1 MDALQDPGLRPL
13 AAPSG
18 MSAGVEQA
26 FRAALEGTGGLLLIA
41 GATGS
46 GRTTT
51 LEAALALAPR
61 AVTAGRIDDGESA
74 LSAVRAAL
82 GGRLVVAEIEAG
94 SAVDAITRLALFGVE
109 RFLIAAS
116 LRIVVAQ
123 RLARHLCPACRRPE
137 QAPAALSARLGF
149 DPGAIVYAPVG
160 CAACGATGFDGRI
173 GLFEAIAIDT
183 GLGRLIDGRGDEAV
197 IASHAFR
204 GQPDLGG
211 AARAMVREG
220 LIPAEDALPIAPFE
234 AQSQ

>member
-1 MDALQDPGLRPL
+1 MDALQDSGLRPL
-13 AAPSG
+13 AAPPG

-26 FRAALEGTGGLLLIA
+26 FRAALAGSGGLVLIA
-41 GATGS
+41 GGAGS

-51 LEAALALAPR
+51 LEAALAS
-61 AVTAGRIDDGESA
+61 GA
-74 LSAVRAAL
+74 LSAGKIGDGGSAQSAVQAAL
-82 GGRLVVAEIEAG
+82 GGRLVVAEIEAV
-94 SAVDAITRLALFGVE
+94 SAVDAITRLRLFGVE
-109 RFLIAAS
+109 RFMIAAA

-160 CAACGATGFDGRI
+160 CTACGATGFRGRI

-220 LIPAEDALPIAPFE
+220 VIPAEDALAPAPFE
-234 AQSQ
+234 PQSQ

>member
-13 AAPSG
+13 AVPPG

-26 FRAALEGTGGLLLIA
+26 FRAALAGTGGLVLIA
-41 GATGS
+41 GGADS

-51 LEAALALAPR
+51 LKAALALAPG
-61 AVTAGRIDDGESA
+61 AATAGEIRDFDTA
-74 LSAVRAAL
+74 QSAVQAAL
-82 GGRLVVAEIEAG
+82 GGRLVVAEIEAV
-94 SAVDAITRLALFGVE
+94 SAVDAITRLRLFGVE
-109 RFLIAAS
+109 RFMIAAA

-160 CAACGATGFDGRI
+160 CAACGATGFRGRI

-204 GQPDLGG
+204 GQPDLAG

-220 LIPAEDALPIAPFE
+220 LIPAEDALALAPFE